1 MHWSGPSSDERFHLK
16 NLDELDRNY
25 QIEACRGVHRSRSKS
40 IPNKISPYF
49 SESFS
54 VQSGIMPRPTKSRC
68 NHFCPTPGDLDHPAT
83 FDLLITPTDLQRRA
97 FGLIDQITV

>member
-1 MHWSGPSSDERFHLK
+1 VPR
-16 NLDELDRNY
+16 RA
-25 QIEACRGVHRSRSKS
+25 QVSKQVNS
-40 IPNKISPYF
+40 EQNIAQF